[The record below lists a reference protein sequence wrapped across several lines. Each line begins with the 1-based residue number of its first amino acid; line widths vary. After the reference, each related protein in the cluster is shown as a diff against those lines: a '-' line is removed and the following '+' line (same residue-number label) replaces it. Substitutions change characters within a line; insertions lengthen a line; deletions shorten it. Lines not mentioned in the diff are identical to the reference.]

1 MVNTKRDLKFPVA
14 PSAVP
19 PRQSADIAAQRL
31 GALRAASVQHLQ
43 RLEAEFATKK
53 KKRGPRLFVDREILV
68 KSQGRVRYLSLSRRL
83 QLSLALTAGVAAI
96 ALAGYGVYHSNLLD
110 RARMEIAGVLDEAP
124 PAAPAGPDRQA
135 QARIDQLQRD
145 LDAANARVAQA
156 QAAQAQAQTQAQA
169 AQAQAQAAQA
179 QAAKPSERSAPPS
192 TAALDQA
199 QARIKA
205 LEEARDR
212 AMAEQQEL
220 QRRLTAAQQAAD
232 AKTQS
237 LAQLN
242 RTIESSRGELRQS
255 DNQRAG
261 LQDRVRQLES
271 ELATAKAQA
280 GDATTNAA
288 NLEHKLQSLVAEH
301 DKAMADREQLAQ
313 RLAELEGRMPSGPT
327 PAPKADARSAPS
339 MDSLLPWAT
348 PPRAAID
355 KAPAP
360 DQRSEG
366 TGDIEQL
373 IASTGIDVEDL
384 LSRLDTVPRGQGG
397 PYVALGNPDPNA
409 ALTPDALAQRADE
422 LQSVVKTLPLASPL
436 PEYRIESTFGG
447 RADPFTRRQAF
458 HAGLDLVA
466 PYRSPIYSTAP
477 GRVIFTGPKGPY
489 GKVVEIDHGH
499 GIVTRFG
506 HLHKALVARGQM
518 VTVHQVVGELGST
531 GRSTGPHLHYE
542 VLVNGV
548 PQDPEKFLQAGK
560 NVVQTVTSK

>member
-1 MVNTKRDLKFPVA
+1 VNTKRDLKFPVVPPA
-14 PSAVP
+14 AP
-19 PRQSADIAAQRL
+19 PRQSADVAAQRL
-31 GALRAASVQHLQ
+31 GALRAASVLNLH
-43 RLEAEFATKK
+43 RLEAEFAAKK
-53 KKRGPRLFVDREILV
+53 KKRGPRLFVDREILI
-68 KSQGRVRYLSLSRRL
+68 KSQGRVRYLTLSRRL
-83 QLSLALTAGVAAI
+83 QMSLALTASAAVI
-96 ALAGYGVYHSNLLD
+96 ALSGYGVYRSSFLD
-110 RARMEIAGVLDEAP
+110 RAQIEIAGVLDQ
-124 PAAPAGPDRQA
+124 APAPAVPASPQL
-135 QARIDQLQRD
+135 QARIDQLQHD
-145 LDAANARVAQA
+145 LDAANAR
-156 QAAQAQAQTQAQA
+156 A
-169 AQAQAQAAQA
+169 AQAQAQAQASQAQVQAQAQAQAQGEA
-179 QAAKPSERSAPPS
+179 QAAKPRERSATPPS

-199 QARIKA
+199 QARIKT

-212 AMAEQQEL
+212 AAAEQQEL
-220 QRRLTAAQQAAD
+220 QRRLAAAQQAAD

-242 RTIESSRGELRQS
+242 RSIESSRGELRQS

-261 LQDRVRQLES
+261 LQDRVRQLEA
-271 ELATAKAQA
+271 ELQTAKAQA
-280 GDATTNAA
+280 GDATTNVA
-288 NLEHKLQSLVAEH
+288 NLEHKLQQLAAEH
-301 DKAMADREQLAQ
+301 DKAMADREQLAA
-313 RLAELEGRMPSGPT
+313 RLAELQGRMPTSPA

-355 KAPAP
+355 KAPP
-360 DQRSEG
+360 SDQRSEN
-366 TGDIEQL
+366 TGDLEQL

-384 LSRLDTVPRGQGG
+384 LGRLQTVPQGQGG
-397 PYVALGNPDPNA
+397 PYVALDNPDRKA
-409 ALTPDALAQRADE
+409 ALTPDAMALRADE
-422 LQSVVKTLPLASPL
+422 LQSIVKTLPLASPL

-466 PYRSPIYSTAP
+466 PYRSPVYSTAP

-506 HLHKALVARGQM
+506 HLHKPLVARGQM

>member
-1 MVNTKRDLKFPVA
+1 MVNTKRDLKFPVVPPA
-14 PSAVP
+14 AP
-19 PRQSADIAAQRL
+19 PRQSADVAAQRL
-31 GALRAASVQHLQ
+31 GALRAASVMNLQ
-43 RLEAEFATKK
+43 RLEAEFAAKK
-53 KKRGPRLFVDREILV
+53 KKRGPRLFVDRELLI
-68 KSQGRVRYLSLSRRL
+68 KSQGRVRYLTLSRRL
-83 QLSLALTAGVAAI
+83 QVSLAVTASVAAI
-96 ALAGYGVYHSNLLD
+96 ALSGYGVYQSRFLD
-110 RARMEIAGVLDEAP
+110 RAKLEIAGVLDQAA
-124 PAAPAGPDRQA
+124 PAAPAGAELQA
-135 QARIDQLQRD
+135 HIDQLQRD
-145 LDAANARVAQA
+145 LDAANAR
-156 QAAQAQAQTQAQA
+156 AAQAQAQA

-179 QAAKPSERSAPPS
+179 QAAKPPSASPS
-192 TAALDQA
+192 SAALDQA
-199 QARIKA
+199 QARIKT

-212 AMAEQQEL
+212 AVAQQQEL
-220 QRRLTAAQQAAD
+220 QRRFAAAQQAVD

-261 LQDRVRQLES
+261 LQDRVRQLEA
-271 ELATAKAQA
+271 ELQAAKAQA
-280 GDATTNAA
+280 GEATA
-288 NLEHKLQSLVAEH
+288 NLSNVEHKLQLLSAEH
-301 DKAMADREQLAQ
+301 DKTMAEREQLAA
-313 RLAELEGRMPSGPT
+313 RLAELQGRMPSGPT

-355 KAPAP
+355 KAPTP
-360 DQRSEG
+360 DQRSES
-366 TGDIEQL
+366 TGDLEQL
-373 IASTGIDVEDL
+373 IASTGIDVQDL
-384 LSRLDTVPRGQGG
+384 LSRLETVPRGQGG
-397 PYVALGNPDPNA
+397 PYVALGNPDPQA
-409 ALTPDALAQRADE
+409 ALTPEAVALRADE
-422 LQSVVKTLPLASPL
+422 LQNIVKTLPLASPL

-466 PYRSPIYSTAP
+466 PYRSKVYSTAP

-506 HLHKALVARGQM
+506 HLHKPLVARGQM
-518 VTVHQVVGELGST
+518 VTVHQVIGELGST

-560 NVVQTVTSK
+560 NVVQTVTSR

>member
-1 MVNTKRDLKFPVA
+1 MNTKRDLKFPVA
-14 PSAVP
+14 PPAAP
-19 PRQSADIAAQRL
+19 PRQSADVAAQRL
-31 GALRAASVQHLQ
+31 GALRAASTLNVQ
-43 RLEAEFATKK
+43 RLEAEFAAKK
-53 KKRGPRLFVDREILV
+53 KKRGPRLFVDREILI
-68 KSQGRVRYLSLSRRL
+68 KSQGRVRYLTLSRRL
-83 QLSLALTAGVAAI
+83 QMSLALTASVAAI
-96 ALAGYGVYHSNLLD
+96 ALSGYGVYHSSFLD
-110 RARMEIAGVLDEAP
+110 RARVEIAGVLDQ
-124 PAAPAGPDRQA
+124 AAPAGADL

-145 LDAANARVAQA
+145 LDAANARAAQA
-156 QAAQAQAQTQAQA
+156 QAAQAQALAQAQAQTQAQA
-169 AQAQAQAAQA
+169 QA
-179 QAAKPSERSAPPS
+179 QAAKPPEHSAAPPS

-212 AMAEQQEL
+212 VTAEQQEL
-220 QRRLTAAQQAAD
+220 QRRLAAAQQAAD

-242 RTIESSRGELRQS
+242 RTIESNRGELRQS

-261 LQDRVRQLES
+261 LQDRVRQLEAD
-271 ELATAKAQA
+271 LATAKTQA
-280 GDATTNAA
+280 GEATTS
-288 NLEHKLQSLVAEH
+288 LSSVEHKLQLLSAEH
-301 DKAMADREQLAQ
+301 DKTMADREQLAA
-313 RLAELEGRMPSGPT
+313 RLAELQGRMPSSPT
-327 PAPKADARSAPS
+327 PAPTPRADARTAPS

-348 PPRAAID
+348 PPRAAVD
-355 KAPAP
+355 HAPP
-360 DQRSEG
+360 SDQRSEN
-366 TGDIEQL
+366 TGDLEQL
-373 IASTGIDVEDL
+373 IASTGIDVEEL
-384 LSRLDTVPRGQGG
+384 LGRLQTVPQGQGG
-397 PYVALGNPDPNA
+397 PYIALDNPDPKA
-409 ALTPDALAQRADE
+409 ALTPEAMALRADE
-422 LQSVVKTLPLASPL
+422 LQSIVKTLPLASPL

-447 RADPFTRRQAF
+447 RVDPFTRRQAF

-466 PYRSPIYSTAP
+466 PYRSPVYSTAP
-477 GRVIFTGPKGPY
+477 GRVIFTGAKGPY

-506 HLHKALVARGQM
+506 HLHKPLVARGQM

>member
-1 MVNTKRDLKFPVA
+1 MVNTKRDLKFPVVPPA
-14 PSAVP
+14 AP
-19 PRQSADIAAQRL
+19 PRQSADVAARRL
-31 GALRAASVQHLQ
+31 GALRAANVQNLH
-43 RLEAEFATKK
+43 RLEAEFAAKK
-53 KKRGPRLFVDREILV
+53 KKRGPRLFVDREILI
-68 KSQGRVRYLSLSRRL
+68 KSQGRVRYLTLSRRL
-83 QLSLALTAGVAAI
+83 QMSLALTASAAVI
-96 ALAGYGVYHSNLLD
+96 ALSGYGVYRSSFLD
-110 RARMEIAGVLDEAP
+110 RAKIEIAGVLDQAS
-124 PAAPAGPDRQA
+124 PAAPAGA
-135 QARIDQLQRD
+135 ELQARLDQLQHD
-145 LDAANARVAQA
+145 LDAANARAAQA
-156 QAAQAQAQTQAQA
+156 QAAQAQ

-179 QAAKPSERSAPPS
+179 QAQAQVQAAKPPERGAAPPS

-199 QARIKA
+199 QARIKT

-212 AMAEQQEL
+212 ATAEQQEL
-220 QRRLTAAQQAAD
+220 QRRLAAAQQAAD

-242 RTIESSRGELRQS
+242 RSIESSRGELRQS

-271 ELATAKAQA
+271 ELTTAKAQA
-280 GDATTNAA
+280 GDATTN
-288 NLEHKLQSLVAEH
+288 LSSIEHKLQQLSAEH
-301 DKAMADREQLAQ
+301 DKTMAEREQLAA
-313 RLAELEGRMPSGPT
+313 RLAELQGRMPSGPA
-327 PAPKADARSAPS
+327 PAPHADARSAPS

-348 PPRAAID
+348 PPRAAVD
-355 KAPAP
+355 KAPPP
-360 DQRSEG
+360 DQRSEN
-366 TGDIEQL
+366 TGDLEQL

-384 LSRLDTVPRGQGG
+384 LSRLQTVPRGQGG
-397 PYVALGNPDPNA
+397 PYVALDNPDPRA
-409 ALTPDALAQRADE
+409 PLTPDAMALRADE
-422 LQSVVKTLPLASPL
+422 LQNIVKTLPLAAPL

-466 PYRSPIYSTAP
+466 PYRSPVYSTAP

-506 HLHKALVARGQM
+506 HLHKPLVARGQM